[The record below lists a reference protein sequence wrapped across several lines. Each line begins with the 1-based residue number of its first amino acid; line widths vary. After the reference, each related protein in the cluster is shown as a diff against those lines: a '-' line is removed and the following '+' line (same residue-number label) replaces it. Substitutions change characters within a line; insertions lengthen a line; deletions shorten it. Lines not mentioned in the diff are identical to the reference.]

1 MHRGCFIVKTT
12 KIMVHGENSFDKK
25 YYKRFF
31 DKYSKSE
38 FDTYVNWADGWV
50 RFLDGYLDLKSGK
63 GKTMLELGASLGY
76 FSRIFKD
83 RGFDVSASDIS
94 SYIVGKAAK
103 LQKDIKFFKF
113 DIEKNTT
120 KEKYD
125 YIVAF
130 EVLEHL
136 KDPVKSLKNI
146 KQMLKKG
153 GTLVFSTPF
162 PTKRSLSDPTHINVH
177 DPSWWLKAGKKTG
190 FFKTKAVYATFV
202 PFLYR
207 ISKYLSVGFPVKTNL
222 PYINSTCF
230 LIFEK

>member
-1 MHRGCFIVKTT
+1 MA
-12 KIMVHGENSFDKK
+12 HGKVDFDKK

-38 FDTYVNWADGWV
+38 LEKFVNWADGWI
-50 RFLDGYLDLKSGK
+50 RFLDRYLDLKNGK

-113 DIEKNTT
+113 DVEKDKTD
-120 KEKYD
+120 KKYD
-125 YIVAF
+125 FIVTF

-136 KDPVKSLKNI
+136 KNPEKSLKNI
-146 KQMLKKG
+146 RSMLKKG
-153 GTLVFSTPF
+153 GTFVFSTPF

-177 DPSWWLKAGKKTG
+177 EASWWIKCGKKAG
-190 FFKTKAVYATFV
+190 FSKTKVIYATFA